1 MARGCGILAAV
12 RVYVAST
19 LSGLTRLLSAG
30 ALPVPAGSTLTAH
43 GVTRELWTASP
54 EAEEDELEYTALMA
68 AAYDSL
74 VLIADT
80 PGEQP
85 ARVVIVAEVPD
96 RAVGRVVDVTSEV
109 TVDGDVPLSRISAI
123 HVDELTAADAV
134 RAAAAL
140 VPAAQ
145 QGDVAALDA
154 VELEDYELLWYA
166 TQEIA
171 DLLAARD

>member
-1 MARGCGILAAV
+1 M

-19 LSGLTRLLSAG
+19 LSGLTRLLSDG
-30 ALPVPAGSTLTAH
+30 ALRVPAESTLTAH

-54 EAEEDELEYTALMA
+54 EAEEDELEYTALLA

-80 PGEQP
+80 PGEHP

-109 TVDGDVPLSRISAI
+109 TVDVDLPLARISAI
-123 HVDELTAADAV
+123 HVDEPAAADAI
-134 RAAAAL
+134 RAAVAL
-140 VPAAQ
+140 LPAAQ
-145 QGDVAALDA
+145 QGDAAAMDV

-171 DLLAARD
+171 DLLAARQ

>member
-1 MARGCGILAAV
+1 M

-19 LSGLTRLLSAG
+19 LSGLTRLLSDG
-30 ALPVPAGSTLTAH
+30 GLLVPAGSTLTAH
-43 GVTRELWTASP
+43 GVTRELWNASP
-54 EAEEDELEYTALMA
+54 EAEQDELEYTALMA

-80 PGEQP
+80 PGERP
-85 ARVVIVAEVPD
+85 ARVVIVAEAPD
-96 RAVGRVVDVTSEV
+96 QAVGRVVDVTSEV
-109 TVDGDVPLSRISAI
+109 TVEVDLLLARISAI
-123 HVDELTAADAV
+123 HVDEPTAADVV

-145 QGDVAALDA
+145 QGDADALDA

-171 DLLAARD
+171 ELLAARD